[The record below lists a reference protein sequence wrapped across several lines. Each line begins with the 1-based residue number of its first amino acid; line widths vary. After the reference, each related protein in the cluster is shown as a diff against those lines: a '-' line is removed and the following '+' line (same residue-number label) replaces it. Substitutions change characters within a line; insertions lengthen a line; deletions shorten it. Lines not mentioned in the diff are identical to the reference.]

1 MKHTPKIV
9 RDWRL
14 HGWRL
19 SKTSVKKQK
28 SVKPEAHPISF
39 AVGGQFTDVVN
50 LEKIEQFA
58 SGKNACFERS

>member
-39 AVGGQFTDVVN
+39 AVGGQFT
-50 LEKIEQFA
+50 
-58 SGKNACFERS
+58 